1 MSLGVL
7 ACALFIGNHN
17 DCDSLPKT
25 MRHRPLPTQL
35 LLVLFSAPII
45 NSQRDRFEVLWNVP
59 SRNCFRQHI
68 DIPLKKFG
76 IIFNDKQEFHGNRMN
91 TFYEK
96 NIGLY
101 PYYKDGSD
109 PKSIVNGGIP
119 QRVNMVAHLRKAQKD
134 IESAIPDSGFGGV
147 AVLDFEAWRPLWSLN
162 WGSKRIYKSESVK
175 FVRQR
180 YPELSNKAAR
190 QMATKEFNKA
200 AFNLMVETI
209 RLGIRLR
216 PFARWGFYG
225 FPYCNYDAGKKG
237 EYECSETFKQYNDR
251 LALILQEA
259 TALFPSIYLSS
270 ETETDRNFRYIQ
282 AVIREAK
289 RVSAKFEPKKPV
301 FAYTKMAYNPYKD
314 PHHFYLKRDIC
325 NSVKQCSDL
334 GIQGI
339 IIWSTSQGMNSS
351 RCRHIATYVN
361 EHYGPYVEIVRKH
374 AERCSQKRCLGR
386 GQCVLQPQMQCA
398 SYNEQ
403 AEYNCECD
411 ALFFGRHCERHRNFP
426 WLYDWKWLRK
436 NNDD

>member
-1 MSLGVL
+1 LSKNL
-7 ACALFIGNHN
+7 H
-17 DCDSLPKT
+17 
-25 MRHRPLPTQL
+25 
-35 LLVLFSAPII
+35 
-45 NSQRDRFEVLWNVP
+45 
-59 SRNCFRQHI
+59 
-68 DIPLKKFG
+68 
-76 IIFNDKQEFHGNRMN
+76 
-91 TFYEK
+91 K

-162 WGSKRIYKSESVK
+162 WGSKRIYKSESVLLHN
-175 FVRQR
+175 F
-180 YPELSNKAAR
+180 
-190 QMATKEFNKA
+190 
-200 AFNLMVETI
+200 MVETI

-237 EYECSETFKQYNDR
+237 EYECSEIFKQYNDR

-289 RVSAKFEPKKPV
+289 RVSEKFEPKKPV
-301 FAYTKMAYNPYKD
+301 FAYTKMAYNPYMD
-314 PHHFYLKRDIC
+314 PHHFYIKRDIC

-351 RCRHIATYVN
+351 RCHHIARY
-361 EHYGPYVEIVRKH
+361 HYGPYVEIVRKH

-403 AEYNCECD
+403 AEYKCECD
-411 ALFFGRHCERHRNFP
+411 ALFFGRRCERHRNFP

-436 NNDD
+436 DNDE